1 MIGQL
6 TTLLRVKQL
15 KEQQAFRVVNVKR
28 AELAQADQAV
38 AQAKTIMQESAATLD
53 ERCEAIY
60 RELIGRDIEVGEVD
74 VAKGKVLQIEKEH
87 QKLVDAHERTIHVRT
102 RVASELD
109 AAVLAH
115 RLATK
120 AKDKYVII
128 RDEVSREFHDMMNM
142 REEIEIEDMFG
153 TRRQKIA

>member
-38 AQAKTIMQESAATLD
+38 DQARAIVQESASTLD
-53 ERCEAIY
+53 ARCDAIF
-60 RELIGRDIEVGEVD
+60 RELIGRDIEVDEVD
-74 VAKGKVLQIEKEH
+74 IAKGKVLQIEKDH
-87 QKLVDAHERTIHVRT
+87 QKLVDAMERAIHVRA

-109 AAVLAH
+109 AAILAH
-115 RLATK
+115 RQATK

-128 RDEVSREFHDMMNM
+128 RDEVSREFNDMMNL
-142 REEIEIEDMFG
+142 REETEIEDMFG

>member
-15 KEQQAFRVVNVKR
+15 KEDQAFRAVNVKR
-28 AELAQADQAV
+28 AELAQADVAV
-38 AQAKTIMQESAATLD
+38 AEAKALVDASAATLD
-53 ERCEAIY
+53 DRCEAIY
-60 RELIGRDIEVGEVD
+60 RALIGRDIEVGEID
-74 VAKGKVLQIEKEH
+74 EAKGKVLQIEKEH
-87 QKLVDAHERTIHVRT
+87 GKLVDGYDRTVHIRT
-102 RVASELD
+102 RVASELE
-109 AAVLAH
+109 AAVHHH
-115 RLATK
+115 RMATK

-128 RDEVSREFHDMMNM
+128 RDEVVREVQGLLDI